1 MNATYDLYT
10 QGSLVKGQIS
20 ERPWMQLT
28 ISIPRAVWWNV
39 RSQSDHEFNLRSLY
53 PGQSGERS
61 DLRATMNS
69 TYDLYTQ
76 GSLIKG
82 QISERPWIQLTISIP
97 RVVWW
102 KVRSQSDHEFN
113 LRSLYPG
120 QSGKRSDLRATMNS
134 TYDLYTQGRSLVK
147 DPLALSYYVV

>member
-28 ISIPRAVWWNV
+28 ISIPM
-39 RSQSDHEFNLRSLY
+39 
-53 PGQSGERS
+53 GQSGEMS

-76 GSLIKG
+76 GSLVKG

-97 RVVWW
+97 RAVW
-102 KVRSQSDHEFN
+102 
-113 LRSLYPG
+113 
-120 QSGKRSDLRATMNS
+120 
-134 TYDLYTQGRSLVK
+134 
-147 DPLALSYYVV
+147 